1 MNGLIVNLDRILQDC
16 KICIVGLISRGYGVQ
31 NGGGVTDFKNFENVC
46 KIKFREICC
55 KKKTDF
61 LLILV
66 HILKTWIQIQGAKT
80 LRIWIFS
87 DN

>member
-55 KKKTDF
+55 KKK
-61 LLILV
+61 
-66 HILKTWIQIQGAKT
+66 QI
-80 LRIWIFS
+80 FC
-87 DN
+87 